1 MTKRITTLVLA
12 LVLLLSLPG
21 CGVRA
26 QELTADFEPQV
37 MDTTT
42 DLTAGGE
49 AVTDFALS
57 LLREERSGSVSVLLS
72 PVSILNALGMVANG
86 ASGTTLKQIE
96 TATGMSLHQLNDFLY
111 TYRMSLP
118 ADSKTC
124 KTALANSAWLRDTFR
139 VEDAF
144 LRSCVNYYS
153 AEVYRSAFDGGLVTD
168 LNRWVSKKTDGMISD
183 LLEKEPGAQTMLYLV
198 NAACFDAKWETPYT
212 KENVRTDGIFTAAS
226 GKRQTA
232 DYLDSHETI
241 YLSGNNVSGFL
252 KPYDGGKYAFVA
264 LVPDEGVTLA
274 DYLRNLTG
282 EHLYQLI
289 TDHHY
294 ADVQASI
301 PKFTARSELELE
313 EPLRAAGISDLFDVS
328 AADLR
333 GLGSAPSGNT
343 LYVNSVLHKTYLEL
357 DENGTKAAA
366 ATSLDVNAGAAP
378 PSEDVKTVTLDRPFL
393 YMVVDTHACVPLF
406 MGTVTSME

>member
-124 KTALANSAWLRDTFR
+124 KAALANSAWLRDTFR

-301 PKFTARSELELE
+301 PKFTARSDLELE

-333 GLGSAPSGNT
+333 GLGSAPNGNT

-366 ATSLDVNAGAAP
+366 ATSLDVNGGAAP

>member
-124 KTALANSAWLRDTFR
+124 KAALANSAWLRDTFR

-168 LNRWVSKKTDGMISD
+168 LNRWVSKKTDGMIGD

-198 NAACFDAKWETPYT
+198 NAACFDARWETPYEASDIREGGT
-212 KENVRTDGIFTAAS
+212 FTAAS
-226 GKRQTA
+226 GARQTA
-232 DYLDSHETI
+232 DYLTSSESI
-241 YLSGNNVSGFL
+241 YLSGNNVTGFL

-264 LVPDEGVTLA
+264 LLPDEGVTLE
-274 DYLRNLTG
+274 DYLKNLTG

-289 TDHHY
+289 TGHQY

-301 PKFTARSELELE
+301 PRFTAQTELELE
-313 EPLRAAGISDLFDVS
+313 KALTAMGITDLFDVS
-328 AADLR
+328 RADLR
-333 GLGSAPSGNT
+333 AMGSAPSGNN
-343 LYVNSVLHKTYLEL
+343 LYVSSVLHKTYLSL
-357 DENGTKAAA
+357 DESGTRAAA
-366 ATSLDVNAGAAP
+366 ATAAAAVGDAL

-393 YMVVDTHACVPLF
+393 YMIVDTHACVPLF

>member
-1 MTKRITTLVLA
+1 MTKRITTLALA

-124 KTALANSAWLRDTFR
+124 KAALANSAWLRDTFR

-212 KENVRTDGIFTAAS
+212 KGNVRTDGIFTAAS

-366 ATSLDVNAGAAP
+366 ATSLEASAGAAP

-406 MGTVTSME
+406 MGTVTSMK

>member
-124 KTALANSAWLRDTFR
+124 KAALANSAWLRDTFR

-212 KENVRTDGIFTAAS
+212 KGNVRTDGIFTAAS

-366 ATSLDVNAGAAP
+366 ATSLDVTAGAAP

>member
-124 KTALANSAWLRDTFR
+124 KAALANSAWLRDTFR

-282 EHLYQLI
+282 EHLYQLV

-333 GLGSAPSGNT
+333 GLGSAPNGNT

-366 ATSLDVNAGAAP
+366 ATSLDVNGGAAP
-378 PSEDVKTVTLDRPFL
+378 PSEDIKTVTLDRPFL

>member
-124 KTALANSAWLRDTFR
+124 KAALANSAWLRDTFR

-212 KENVRTDGIFTAAS
+212 KENVRTDGIFTSAS

-274 DYLRNLTG
+274 DYLRTLTG

-333 GLGSAPSGNT
+333 GLGSAPNGNT

>member
-124 KTALANSAWLRDTFR
+124 KAALANSAWLRDTFR

-274 DYLRNLTG
+274 DYLRTLTG

-333 GLGSAPSGNT
+333 GLGSAPNGNT